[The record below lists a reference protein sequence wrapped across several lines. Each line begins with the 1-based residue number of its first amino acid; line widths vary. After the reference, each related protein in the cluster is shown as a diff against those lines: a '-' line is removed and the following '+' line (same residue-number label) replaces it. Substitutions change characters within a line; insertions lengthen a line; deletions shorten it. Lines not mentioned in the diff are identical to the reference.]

1 MNNSDYKKDLE
12 AIRLLMDKSAKFLSL
27 SGISGILSGSYAL
40 VGASLAYYILQ
51 YQSIIEYRTNTTQDV
66 STMIK
71 LFLIAFLVL
80 IASLLSGLWFTLQK
94 SKQLGIKINV
104 SNGKKLI
111 LNLVIPLV
119 AGGIFILI
127 VLLKG
132 HYGLVAPASLIFYG
146 LALINAS
153 PNLYEEVRYLGYSE
167 IVVGLIATYFSGF
180 GLFFWAIG
188 FGVLHIFYGVVMYR
202 KYDS

>member
-94 SKQLGIKINV
+94 SKRLGIKINV